1 MSVLLQS
8 GLPIQQTC
16 EVVIRCLISHLGED
30 AGALFKDFEDD
41 ADGSASVQEELSEEG
56 MKIYLLR
63 KRDGSI
69 DVGIVIEGNTVLS
82 SLGDV
87 SRACC
92 YLLGPTY
99 ALDLRYPKNLK
110 YSFEAFQ
117 KVLLELDSGNPSNK
131 IQRLKNYLSM

>member
-1 MSVLLQS
+1 MAMLDIYTPKLLSLFQSKKGAAGERQRAQMSVLLQS
-8 GLPIQQTC
+8 GIPIQQTR

-41 ADGSASVQEELSEEG
+41 ADGSASVQEELSEEV

-92 YLLGPTY
+92 YLLGLPTH
-99 ALDLRYPKNLK
+99 
-110 YSFEAFQ
+110 
-117 KVLLELDSGNPSNK
+117 
-131 IQRLKNYLSM
+131 